1 VKRFKTLAALA
12 LIAALAAGCSGAG
25 GTGSVTPSTSIQPAS
40 KAPGYHSSDVI
51 GGVGNFAVGMLNILL
66 TDAPPNIGGLT
77 PTAINL
83 GIDSVQVIS
92 NGSPVTIATFSTPYI
107 VNVMANPGTDPSSIG
122 IGQIVNAP
130 YSHLSFTVD
139 VASSNVVAN
148 GQTYPIQ
155 FVLGAASQSSVG
167 AGSTSFSSGNSTTI
181 TMGVKGGYLIN
192 GSPAAAVQADF
203 NAMES
208 LTMNS
213 SGQIIARPTLFAVPG
228 GTAGD
233 ASGTVVNAN
242 GGPVAGA
249 TIVAINST
257 GNVANTTNTDQNGNF
272 TLHTVT
278 AGQYQ
283 LEVYNTYTTAVG
295 QTNNASGND
304 NTSTY
309 IQGPSVTI
317 TAGQTASVGNI
328 AD

>member
-1 VKRFKTLAALA
+1 VKRFKSAAALA
-12 LIAALAAGCSGAG
+12 LLAALAAGCSGGASG
-25 GTGSVTPSTSIQPAS
+25 GGGLTPTTSTPAAAKS
-40 KAPGYHSSDVI
+40 GYHSKDTL
-51 GGVGNFAVGMLNILL
+51 GGVGNFALGALAVLL

-77 PTAINL
+77 PTAINI
-83 GIDSVQVIS
+83 GIDSVQVNS
-92 NGSPVTIATFSTPYI
+92 GGQTVTIASFSTPEV
-107 VNVMANPGTDPSSIG
+107 VNILANPGTDPSSIG
-122 IGQIVNAP
+122 IGQLVNAP

-155 FVLGAASQSSVG
+155 FLLGQSTQSSAG
-167 AGSTSFSSGNSTTI
+167 AGSTSFSSGNATTI

-208 LTMNS
+208 LTLNS
-213 SGQIIARPTLFAVPG
+213 SGQIVARPTLFAVPQG
-228 GTAGD
+228 SAGD
-233 ASGTVVNAN
+233 AGGTVVNSS

-249 TIVAINST
+249 TVVALNSS
-257 GNVANTTNTDQNGNF
+257 GAVANTTFTDSNGNF
-272 TLHTVT
+272 TLHTIV

-283 LEVYNTYTTAVG
+283 LVIYNSYTTAVG

-304 NTSTY
+304 NTSTSF
-309 IQGPSVTI
+309 QGPSVTV
-317 TAGQTASVGNI
+317 TAGQTTAIGNI